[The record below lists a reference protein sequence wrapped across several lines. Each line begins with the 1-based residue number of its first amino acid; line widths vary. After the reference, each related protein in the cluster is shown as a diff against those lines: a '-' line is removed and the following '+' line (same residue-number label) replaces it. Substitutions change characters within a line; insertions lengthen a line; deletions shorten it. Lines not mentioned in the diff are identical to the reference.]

1 MLTIDRLRLHLP
13 PGYRHR
19 AASIGRLLAAELASV
34 PLGRNLQL
42 ESLRLPPVDIAPGAG
57 DGQIARRIAAAVQI
71 RIEKVR
77 R

>member
-19 AASIGRLLAAELASV
+19 AASIGRRLAAELAGM
-34 PLGRNLQL
+34 PLRRNVQL
-42 ESLRLPPVDIAPGAG
+42 ESLRLPPVDMAPGAG
-57 DGQIARRIAAAVQI
+57 DDQIARRIAATVQG
-71 RIEKVR
+71 RIEKIR

>member
-13 PGYRHR
+13 QGYRHR
-19 AASIGRLLAAELASV
+19 AGSIGRLLAAELAKM
-34 PLGRNLQL
+34 PLGRSLQL
-42 ESLRLPPVDIAPGAG
+42 ESLRLSPVDIAPGAG
-57 DGQIARRIAAAVQI
+57 DGQIARRIAAAVQG

>member
-19 AASIGRLLAAELASV
+19 AASIGRCLAAELAGM
-34 PLGRNLQL
+34 PLRRNVQL
-42 ESLRLPPVDIAPGAG
+42 ERLHLPPVDIAPGAG
-57 DGQIARRIAAAVQI
+57 DGQIAQRMAAAVQG
-71 RIEKVR
+71 RIERVR

>member
-19 AASIGRLLAAELASV
+19 AASIGRLLAAELAKM

-42 ESLRLPPVDIAPGAG
+42 ESLRLPPVEMAPGAG
-57 DGQIARRIAAAVQI
+57 DGRIAQRIAAAVQD